1 MRLILRWLINAAA
14 LFVLPYLISSIQVR
28 DFLAA
33 LVVAL
38 ILGLINAVVRPIL
51 ILLTLPVTILTLG
64 LFILVINALLFWFVA
79 SFVAGFHVGGFW
91 SAFWG
96 AIAYSLISW
105 AVSALLLG
113 EKPPARGGPS
123 GLSS

>member
-1 MRLILRWLINAAA
+1 MRLLLRWLINAAA
-14 LFVLPYLISSIQVR
+14 LFVLPYLISSIQVK
-28 DFLAA
+28 DFLVA

-64 LFILVINALLFWFVA
+64 LFILVINGFLFWLVA

-113 EKPPARGGPS
+113 DKPPPRGGPS
-123 GLSS
+123 SLSS

>member
-1 MRLILRWLINAAA
+1 MRLLLRWLINAAA
-14 LFVLPYLISSIQVR
+14 LFVLPYLFSSIRVK
-28 DFLAA
+28 DF
-33 LVVAL
+33 VVAL
-38 ILGLINAVVRPIL
+38 IVALVLGLINAVVRPVL

-79 SFVAGFHVGGFW
+79 SFVDGFDVGGFW

-113 EKPPARGGPS
+113 DKR
-123 GLSS
+123 